1 MQEKG
6 KGDFRFTRAL
16 SLTSSPTKILPL
28 LPNLCLAVVRRP
40 TNRGRSKR
48 RHLSKLSVLTIE
60 GQGFLLSAL
69 CLGFFVLDFYSAE

>member
-1 MQEKG
+1 MNIDACFCG
-6 KGDFRFTRAL
+6 PPRSL

-40 TNRGRSKR
+40 TNRCRSKR

-69 CLGFFVLDFYSAE
+69 CLGFFVLNFYSAK